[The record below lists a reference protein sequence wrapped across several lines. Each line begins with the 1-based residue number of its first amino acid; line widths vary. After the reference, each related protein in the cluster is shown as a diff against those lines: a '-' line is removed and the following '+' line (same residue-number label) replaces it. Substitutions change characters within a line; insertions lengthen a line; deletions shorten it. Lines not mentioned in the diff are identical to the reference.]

1 MNKSVKGMK
10 LKDVNRVCIRWISL
24 KYTYILNNLAEL
36 FETRKLVNARMR
48 CNSITKDYI
57 SHWNVTTKGF
67 TAFNFVGF

>member
-1 MNKSVKGMK
+1 MNRINTFKIYHNSKK
-10 LKDVNRVCIRWISL
+10 VNP
-24 KYTYILNNLAEL
+24 TIL
-36 FETRKLVNARMR
+36 ETRKQVNARMR